1 MKRFGKVIIVGLRV
15 DFEVKILG
23 KVILLVEIVDVVP
36 VCKMLVEDSV
46 TSKLNGD
53 DVVEGV
59 VSNCSVVVSIERSKD
74 DDIKTSAPSV
84 CISLL
89 LSVVVTGI
97 DPLVDSIIKRLDVV
111 LEVSISDLGG
121 TLDCDETDE
130 TDES

>member
-1 MKRFGKVIIVGLRV
+1 MTAS
-15 DFEVKILG
+15 
-23 KVILLVEIVDVVP
+23 VDVVP
-36 VCKMLVEDSV
+36 PCKLLVEDSV
-46 TSKLNGD
+46 TSKLNGG
-53 DVVEGV
+53 DVVEGL
-59 VSNCSVVVSIERSKD
+59 VSNGSVVVSIEGSKVD
-74 DDIKTSAPSV
+74 NIKTVVPSI

>member
-1 MKRFGKVIIVGLRV
+1 MAAS
-15 DFEVKILG
+15 
-23 KVILLVEIVDVVP
+23 VDVDP
-36 VCKMLVEDSV
+36 ACKLLVEDSV

-59 VSNCSVVVSIERSKD
+59 VSNGSVVVSIEGSKV
-74 DDIKTSAPSV
+74 DDIKTVAPSV
-84 CISLL
+84 CISVL
-89 LSVVVTGI
+89 LSVGVTGI

-111 LEVSISDLGG
+111 LEVSISDVVG

>member
-1 MKRFGKVIIVGLRV
+1 MAAS
-15 DFEVKILG
+15 
-23 KVILLVEIVDVVP
+23 VDVAP
-36 VCKMLVEDSV
+36 ACMLLVEDSV

-74 DDIKTSAPSV
+74 DDIKTIAPSV

-111 LEVSISDLGG
+111 LEVSISDVVG

-130 TDES
+130 TNES